1 MSSTALFYLLDR
13 ARESS
18 SWRGIVWLLTAFGVA
33 VTPEQAAAIMAAGAA
48 LAGLIAV
55 FTKDQPPTTASTAPL
70 A

>member
-48 LAGLIAV
+48 LAGLVAV
-55 FTKDQPPTTASTAPL
+55 FTKDRQHETPSPAPE